1 MVENENQIIAT
12 LSVAFKRMF
21 PDIADKVE
29 TPEVKSWLANS
40 LIGIVEYTGFLPQE
54 TRKQRDGRMECHK
67 VYNGDFKELASK
79 LRNTYPNTRDLS
91 AQDLILKVY
100 NGISSIYDV
109 LSVEPNGNPTT
120 EEDSIDSTSIA
131 LDSNKSGNTNSA
143 QPSSVSPMVESETKV
158 VETESNHTGTE
169 EPKQEEPAI
178 REDVVEPKV
187 ENNDS
192 RTVSEV
198 DGTLPIAEKNSEEN
212 VSTEQTQYVEEETR
226 GTRNKEN
233 DMEDNQMS
241 QVEELLAKAN
251 AAAEQMGGSEEITGA
266 PVSNVSD
273 GKERLNAAKV
283 EVSEALKGSLESRKQ
298 WTQSNLVEAI
308 IITKQPAAKR
318 VIKPMGKVPF
328 PATGKNATTADAK
341 VATLMANFIK
351 ACYGRALSEDDWK
364 QLDEQAR
371 YAQVIKADKKL
382 KEGKASNLAKA
393 KLVYGILTEMKN
405 TPEGEFAAFVNDK
418 NISYSWKGIM
428 LNGKPLNREDLVCT
442 LIDNSTG
449 VAIGA
454 GSNIADIEKRVEF
467 KLGQTSAKAKAKT
480 TGITGSGHQA
490 SKKLVVSIK
499 NKPAFTADESHIRC
513 MMTQPSE
520 NADAKASFP
529 VAIKPEGFDSC
540 AGSFSYVRTNDAF
553 EDEYRP
559 NKDKEGNAVYKTGVF
574 TLRVSVP
581 VTDVKKVLDAEFAK
595 VADTARAV
603 DLYWGIKLAPTK
615 QADAA
620 SPTALE
626 GTILETALAQYF
638 VGEVSGA
645 ADSAIV
651 KSLDQIR
658 KAAQAEADAEEAAQ
672 LDQ

>member
-1 MVENENQIIAT
+1 MVENEEQIIST
-12 LSVAFKRMF
+12 LSVAFQRMF
-21 PDIADKVE
+21 PDLADKLE
-29 TPEVKSWLANS
+29 TPEVKKWLANS
-40 LIGIVEYTGFLPQE
+40 LIGIVEYTGTLPQE

-79 LRNTYPNTRDLS
+79 LRNTYPNSRDLS

-100 NGISSIYDV
+100 NGITSIYDV
-109 LSVEPNGNPTT
+109 LSVEPSGNPTAN
-120 EEDSIDSTSIA
+120 EDSIDGTSIT
-131 LDSNKSGNTNSA
+131 LDSNKSGNDT
-143 QPSSVSPMVESETKV
+143 QPSSVSSMVEAETNV
-158 VETESNHTGTE
+158 TETGSDHHGYE
-169 EPKQEEPAI
+169 EPKQEEPAYET
-178 REDVVEPKV
+178 RVEETNVKSNTV
-187 ENNDS
+187 KD
-192 RTVSEV
+192 VSEV
-198 DGTLPIAEKNSEEN
+198 MATEPTTEDKSETIEN
-212 VSTEQTQYVEEETR
+212 TEQPQSVEVNTE
-226 GTRNKEN
+226 GTRNNEN
-233 DMEDNQMS
+233 VMEENEMS
-241 QVEELLAKAN
+241 QVEELLKKAN
-251 AAAEQMGGSEEITGA
+251 EAAGAMGGDEAALGGA

-283 EVSEALKGSLESRKQ
+283 EVSEALKGSLESRTQ
-298 WTQSNLVEAI
+298 WTKSNPVEAI

-318 VIKPMGKVPF
+318 VIKAMGKVPF
-328 PATGKNATTADAK
+328 PATGKNATTAAAK
-341 VATLMANFIK
+341 VGSLMTNFIK
-351 ACYGRALSEDDWK
+351 AVYGRAINEDDWK
-364 QLDEQAR
+364 QLDEQTR
-371 YAQVIKADKKL
+371 YGQVIKADKKV
-382 KEGKASNLAKA
+382 KEGKATNLAKA
-393 KLVYGILTEMKN
+393 KLVYGILSEMKN
-405 TPEGEFAAFVNDK
+405 NPEGEFAAFINDK
-418 NISYSWKGIM
+418 NISYSWKGVM
-428 LNGKPLNREDLVCT
+428 LSGKPLNREDLVCE

-490 SKKLVVSIK
+490 AKKLVVSIK

-520 NADAKASFP
+520 NNDAKASFP

-540 AGSFSYVRTNDAF
+540 AGSFSYVRVNDAY
-553 EDEYRP
+553 EDEFRP

-581 VTDVKKVLDAEFAK
+581 VTDVKKVLDDEFKK

-603 DLYWGIKLAPTK
+603 DMYWGVKLAPTK

-620 SPTALE
+620 APTALE

>member
-1 MVENENQIIAT
+1 MVENEGQIIST
-12 LSVAFKRMF
+12 LSVAFQRMF
-21 PDIADKVE
+21 PDLADKLE
-29 TPEVKSWLANS
+29 TPEVKKWLANS
-40 LIGIVEYTGFLPQE
+40 LIGIVEYTGTLPQE

-79 LRNTYPNTRDLS
+79 LRNTYPNSRDLS

-109 LSVEPNGNPTT
+109 LSVESNGNPTAN
-120 EEDSIDSTSIA
+120 EDSIDGTSIT
-131 LDSNKSGNTNSA
+131 LDSDKSGDST
-143 QPSSVSPMVESETKV
+143 QPSSVSSMV
-158 VETESNHTGTE
+158 GTE
-169 EPKQEEPAI
+169 TNVTEAVSDHHDYEESKQEEPAYET
-178 REDVVEPKV
+178 RVEEPTAESNTV
-187 ENNDS
+187 EH
-192 RTVSEV
+192 VSEV
-198 DGTLPIAEKNSEEN
+198 KAIEPSTEESSETVENTEQKQSVEVNTEGTQNNEN
-212 VSTEQTQYVEEETR
+212 VMEE
-226 GTRNKEN
+226 KE
-233 DMEDNQMS
+233 MS
-241 QVEELLAKAN
+241 QVEDLLKKAN
-251 AAAEQMGGSEEITGA
+251 EAASTMGGDEALGGA

-283 EVSEALKGSLESRKQ
+283 EVSEALKGSLESRRQ
-298 WTQSNLVEAI
+298 WTKSNPVEAI

-318 VIKPMGKVPF
+318 VIKAVGKVPF
-328 PATGKNATTADAK
+328 PATGKNATTAAAK
-341 VATLMANFIK
+341 VESLMNNFIK
-351 ACYGRALSEDDWK
+351 AVYGRPINEEDWK
-364 QLDEQAR
+364 QLDEQTR

-382 KEGKASNLAKA
+382 KEGKATNLAKA
-393 KLVYGILTEMKN
+393 KLVYANLVEMKN
-405 TPEGEFAAFVNDK
+405 DPEGEFAAFINDK
-418 NISYSWKGIM
+418 NISYSWKGVM
-428 LNGKPLNREDLVCT
+428 LCGKPLNREDLVCE

-490 SKKLVVSIK
+490 AKKLVVSIK
-499 NKPAFTADESHIRC
+499 NKPAFTADESHIKC
-513 MMTQPSE
+513 MMTQPSD
-520 NADAKASFP
+520 NSDAKASFP

-540 AGSFSYVRTNDAF
+540 AASFSYVRTNDSY
-553 EDEYRP
+553 EDEFRP

-581 VTDVKKVLDAEFAK
+581 VTDVKKVLDDEFKK
-595 VADTARAV
+595 VADTARAI
-603 DLYWGIKLAPTK
+603 DMYWGVKLAPTK

-620 SPTALE
+620 APTALE